1 MADVI
6 ECPLCGDLVDTG
18 RMDDSLKGSHVPG
31 HGPAAWRL
39 CEASGLYIDEALAI
53 AILRAEGGERL
64 RLAAHP

>member
-6 ECPLCGDLVDTG
+6 ECPLCGGLVDP
-18 RMDDSLKGSHVPG
+18 SLFEGHVPA
-31 HGPAAWRL
+31 HGPGRWRL
-39 CEASGLYIDEALAI
+39 CEASGLPVDEALAI

>member
-1 MADVI
+1 MNDVI

-18 RMDDSLKGSHVPG
+18 RMADSLKDTHVPG
-31 HGPAAWRL
+31 HGPGGWRL
-39 CEASGLYIDEALAI
+39 CEASGLPIDEALAI